1 MFLIAFLDRIF
12 SMQKKELQAR
22 EAKIAGVSRLKI
34 LQDRVDDLRTNG
46 HLRSLLVGARPDL
59 GSGS

>member
-1 MFLIAFLDRIF
+1 
-12 SMQKKELQAR
+12 MQKKELQAR